1 MWDDKTCISEGH
13 SDWKQFG
20 GSSNSPR
27 AEREEGMDSANMLL
41 IELIEFY
48 IQIRRKGQTR
58 LKGHRYVEG
67 SDLSIRKSEIWK
79 TT

>member
-1 MWDDKTCISEGH
+1 MWDDKICILEGH

-27 AEREEGMDSANMLL
+27 ADKEEGMDSANMLL

-48 IQIRRKGQTR
+48 IQIRRKG
-58 LKGHRYVEG
+58 
-67 SDLSIRKSEIWK
+67 
-79 TT
+79 